1 MTKIK
6 RESCEKSFFYIWI

>member
-6 RESCEKSFFYIWI
+6 RESCEKSFYIWI